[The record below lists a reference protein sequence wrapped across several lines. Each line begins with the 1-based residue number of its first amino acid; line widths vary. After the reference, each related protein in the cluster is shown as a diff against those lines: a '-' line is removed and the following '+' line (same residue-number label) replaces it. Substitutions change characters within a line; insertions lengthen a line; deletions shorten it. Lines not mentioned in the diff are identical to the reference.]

1 MSICHHCRMTIEV
14 EGKITRDDVCSNC
27 RSDLRCCLNCRF
39 FNESAHNKCDEPVT
53 EFVGVRDRSNFCEF
67 FELNSC
73 SAAGDD
79 DDNGMDQARSAFDS
93 LFK

>member
-1 MSICHHCRMTIEV
+1 MSLCHHCRTNIEI
-14 EGKITRDDVCSNC
+14 EGKITRDDVCPNC

-39 FNESAHNKCDEPVT
+39 HNESAHNKCDEPVA

-67 FELNSC
+67 FELNSG
-73 SAAGDD
+73 SASGDD
-79 DDNGMDQARSAFDS
+79 DGTDEARSAFDS